1 MNNVKQSNQ
10 SNQSNQLN
18 QLNHLAIIM
27 DGNGR
32 WAKNNNLERIFGHQA
47 GLKNV
52 KNIAECAIKNN
63 IKYLTLFAFSTE
75 NFFREENEVIH
86 MMDLF
91 DYALNEYRKFIIENH
106 CIFKCIGDISIVP
119 DKTREKICN
128 LENDTKFNDSLTLIV
143 AFNYGGRSDI
153 LNATKKILQK
163 IQDGD
168 LQLESLNE
176 NIFSNFLY
184 TLNIPDPDLLIRTGG
199 QKRLSNFLLWQLS
212 YTELFFCDDYW
223 PDLNEEK
230 LEKILHDYHLRKR
243 NFGRV

>member
-1 MNNVKQSNQ
+1 MNNFKQSNQ
-10 SNQSNQLN
+10 SN

-52 KNIAECAIKNN
+52 KNITEYAIKNN
-63 IKYLTLFAFSTE
+63 IKHLTLFAFSTE
-75 NFFREENEVIH
+75 NFLREKSEVIH
-86 MMDLF
+86 LIHLF
-91 DYALNEYRKFIIENH
+91 DYALNEYRKFIIENR
-106 CIFKCIGDISIVP
+106 CIFKCIGDISILP
-119 DKTREKICN
+119 DETREKIFN
-128 LENDTKFNDSLTLIV
+128 LENETQFNNSLTLVI

-153 LNATKKILQK
+153 LNATKKIIQK
-163 IQDGD
+163 IQIGN
-168 LQLESLNE
+168 LQLEDLSESL
-176 NIFSNFLY
+176 FSNFLY
-184 TLNIPDPDLLIRTGG
+184 TANIPDPDLLIRTGG

-230 LEKILHDYHLRKR
+230 LEKILQDYNLRKR
-243 NFGRV
+243 NFGKV